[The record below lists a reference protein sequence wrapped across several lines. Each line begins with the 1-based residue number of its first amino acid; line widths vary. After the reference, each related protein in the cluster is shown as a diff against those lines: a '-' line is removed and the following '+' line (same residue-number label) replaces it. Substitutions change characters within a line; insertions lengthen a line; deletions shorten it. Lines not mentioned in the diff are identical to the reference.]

1 MIVSVRSLVL
11 ELLGLSFMPSISRWI
26 CGGLSKRV
34 REAVLRLELG
44 REGVLVANLL
54 RILSAL
60 SGTSPVVSKAFLMV
74 LATKVLH

>member
-1 MIVSVRSLVL
+1 
-11 ELLGLSFMPSISRWI
+11 MPSISRWI
-26 CGGLSKRV
+26 CGGLGKRV

-54 RILSAL
+54 RILSVL

-74 LATKVLH
+74 LATKVLYQLT